1 MKQAEKKSYLVYRES
16 KRGDSFLGRWPV
28 WLGTEQSYEDE
39 DDSERTMSAAAE
51 KRFLSQRV
59 DQMLQEEG
67 WGPQGMM
74 M

>member
-1 MKQAEKKSYLVYRES
+1 MAVGVKSFQGS
-16 KRGDSFLGRWPV
+16 KGGDSFLGHWPV

-59 DQMLQEEG
+59 DQMLQEKG
-67 WGPQGMM
+67 WSPQGVMM
-74 M
+74 